1 MSIDFSWSRDERGT
15 YHGRLGD
22 REVAQ
27 IKMRRSL
34 RYWLRMRR
42 MSARGW
48 KAWDGPFRV
57 YSTAKLAAERR
68 VRRASR
74 LVDRR

>member
-1 MSIDFSWSRDERGT
+1 MSIDFSWSRDEQGT

-34 RYWLRMRR
+34 RYWVRLRR

-48 KAWDGPFRV
+48 KAWEGPFGV
-57 YSTAKLAAERR
+57 YLTAKVAVERR
-68 VRRASR
+68 LRRASR
-74 LVDRR
+74 LVDLR